1 MSLITCIECGKIFSD
16 KAMACPICACPTVYI
31 LKHYDDLNLST
42 NEFLSNDD
50 VFVECGGANLKEKV
64 LNMTVEDLNLSIRS
78 YGCLKRGQ
86 INTIRDLTEKTYD
99 QLLMIKNMG
108 KKSIEEVISKL
119 NSLGLQLKEIE
130 LQDVSLNCSD
140 GNAEA
145 VFESTNN
152 NDGIFECHC
161 ASCDKVFIPAAMHIY
176 KERDFYNDRD
186 KFYCSFSCFN
196 KRNDRYCPVC
206 GKKFVI
212 TYDAFD
218 YITSAYD
225 FERDVHYCSQECLK
239 IADEE

>member
-16 KAMACPICACPTVYI
+16 KAMACPLCACPTVYI

-108 KKSIEEVISKL
+108 KKA
-119 NSLGLQLKEIE
+119 LK
-130 LQDVSLNCSD
+130 
-140 GNAEA
+140 
-145 VFESTNN
+145 
-152 NDGIFECHC
+152 
-161 ASCDKVFIPAAMHIY
+161 K
-176 KERDFYNDRD
+176 
-186 KFYCSFSCFN
+186 
-196 KRNDRYCPVC
+196 
-206 GKKFVI
+206 
-212 TYDAFD
+212 
-218 YITSAYD
+218 
-225 FERDVHYCSQECLK
+225 
-239 IADEE
+239 